1 MISGHLRPPGQC
13 PHDDGRLSGRVRK
26 PWGAGAR
33 ELALIKEPVAAE
45 DDAGMSKIYD
55 YVRHPRAHDLASR
68 KPVSSAELRG
78 VHHENWM
85 VRFNAKFGLRITLII
100 GTMWAA
106 YLFTVLA
113 LFALPDAIKQG
124 TYFVVVWLSSSFLQ
138 LVLLPIIIV
147 GQNIQAKAA
156 DTRADETYKD
166 AEAVL
171 KEASMIQD
179 HLTKQDELISQILG
193 QLGPLAPKPT

>member
-1 MISGHLRPPGQC
+1 M
-13 PHDDGRLSGRVRK
+13 RLN
-26 PWGAGAR
+26 AR
-33 ELALIKEPVAAE
+33 
-45 DDAGMSKIYD
+45 
-55 YVRHPRAHDLASR
+55 
-68 KPVSSAELRG
+68 
-78 VHHENWM
+78 
-85 VRFNAKFGLRITLII
+85 FGLRITLIV

-124 TYFVVVWLSSSFLQ
+124 TYFIIVWLSSSFLQ

-156 DTRADETYKD
+156 DERAAATFKD

-171 KEASMIQD
+171 KEAEEIQE
-179 HLTKQDELISQILG
+179 HLLAQDEAIANIVERIEALMSER
-193 QLGPLAPKPT
+193 APKER

>member
-1 MISGHLRPPGQC
+1 VAQQE
-13 PHDDGRLSGRVRK
+13 GRHNWVVRLN
-26 PWGAGAR
+26 AR
-33 ELALIKEPVAAE
+33 
-45 DDAGMSKIYD
+45 
-55 YVRHPRAHDLASR
+55 
-68 KPVSSAELRG
+68 
-78 VHHENWM
+78 
-85 VRFNAKFGLRITLII
+85 FGLRITLIV

-124 TYFVVVWLSSSFLQ
+124 TYFIIVWLSSSFLQ

-156 DTRADETYKD
+156 DERAAATFKD

-171 KEASMIQD
+171 KEAEEIQK
-179 HLTKQDELISQILG
+179 HLLAQDEAIANIVERIEALMSER
-193 QLGPLAPKPT
+193 APKER

>member
-1 MISGHLRPPGQC
+1 VAQQE
-13 PHDDGRLSGRVRK
+13 GRHNWVVRLN
-26 PWGAGAR
+26 AR
-33 ELALIKEPVAAE
+33 
-45 DDAGMSKIYD
+45 
-55 YVRHPRAHDLASR
+55 
-68 KPVSSAELRG
+68 
-78 VHHENWM
+78 
-85 VRFNAKFGLRITLII
+85 FGLRITLIV

-124 TYFVVVWLSSSFLQ
+124 TYFIIVWLSSSFLQ

-156 DTRADETYKD
+156 DERAAATFKD

-171 KEASMIQD
+171 KEAEEIQE
-179 HLTKQDELISQILG
+179 HLLAQDEAIANIVERIEALMSER
-193 QLGPLAPKPT
+193 APKER

>member
-1 MISGHLRPPGQC
+1 MAQQE
-13 PHDDGRLSGRVRK
+13 GRHNWVVRLN
-26 PWGAGAR
+26 AR
-33 ELALIKEPVAAE
+33 
-45 DDAGMSKIYD
+45 
-55 YVRHPRAHDLASR
+55 
-68 KPVSSAELRG
+68 
-78 VHHENWM
+78 
-85 VRFNAKFGLRITLII
+85 FGLRITLIV

-124 TYFVVVWLSSSFLQ
+124 TYFIIVWLSSSFLQ

-156 DTRADETYKD
+156 DERAAATFKD

-171 KEASMIQD
+171 KEAEEIQE
-179 HLTKQDELISQILG
+179 HLLAQDEAIANIVERIEALMSER
-193 QLGPLAPKPT
+193 APKER